1 MKTLSQIFVLG
12 LFTLALG
19 SCTSALYTG
28 GEYDDLYYLP
38 SDKPVVTNN
47 PPVNEKITE
56 GNVQNKNY
64 FDNKYAADTLVS
76 DQYSDAVDYENQVTN
91 NN

>member
-1 MKTLSQIFVLG
+1 
-12 LFTLALG
+12 
-19 SCTSALYTG
+19 
-28 GEYDDLYYLP
+28 LP

-76 DQYSDAVDYENQVTN
+76 DQYSDAVDYENQVN
-91 NN
+91 E